1 MKKKWNPPLGF
12 PSVRAQRNL
21 LSLDSANLFLQNKAF
36 FCYDVIPYQMTSY
49 ALPSWIRLYEF
60 NYLVPK
66 KNNLKDLALKSYLH
80 WRNLKK
86 LF

>member
-60 NYLVPK
+60 NNLVPK
-66 KNNLKDLALKSYLH
+66 KNNLKRLSFKELLAFAKFKETL
-80 WRNLKK
+80 
-86 LF
+86 